1 MIMMNG
7 EKVCVIV
14 VQVTDLFLRGNA
26 LGVPCT
32 HAGTNRDA
40 VQGHMYSYIH
50 SLIFEPF
57 NFVECR
63 VAIPYL
69 PILPG

>member
-40 VQGHMYSYIH
+40 VQGHMYS
-50 SLIFEPF
+50 
-57 NFVECR
+57 
-63 VAIPYL
+63 
-69 PILPG
+69 